1 MFRRVIELL
10 ALTARR
16 KPLGS
21 RGELVAAKHL
31 SRSGYKVL
39 VRNYRTNRGEI
50 DLVAR
55 KGDLLVF
62 CEVKTRTSGKHAP
75 HRQVTSE
82 KQARIRRA
90 ARSYLSHYTS
100 LPSYRFD
107 VISIVWPEDGEPEIE
122 HLTNAFGP

>member
-1 MFRRVIELL
+1 MFRRVLELL

-31 SRSGYKVL
+31 AKAGYKIL
-39 VRNYRTNRGEI
+39 ARNYRTNRGEI
-50 DLVAR
+50 DIIAR

-62 CEVKTRTSGKHAP
+62 CEVKTRTGGRHAP
-75 HRQVTSE
+75 HRQVTGE

-90 ARSYLSHYTS
+90 ARSYLSHYEVR
-100 LPSYRFD
+100 PSCRFD
-107 VISIVWPEDGEPEIE
+107 VISIVWPEEGEPKIE
-122 HLTNAFGP
+122 HLPNAFGP

>member
-16 KPLGS
+16 NPLGS
-21 RGELVAAKHL
+21 RGELVAAKYL
-31 SRSGYKVL
+31 RSQGYKVL
-39 VRNYRTNRGEI
+39 MRNYRTNRGEI
-50 DLVAR
+50 DLVVR

-62 CEVKTRTSGKHAP
+62 VEVKTRVSGERAP

-90 ARSYLSHYTS
+90 ARSYLSHYAVR
-100 LPSYRFD
+100 PPFRFD
-107 VISIVWPEDGEPEIE
+107 VISIVWPEDGEPRIE
-122 HLTNAFGP
+122 HLINAFGP